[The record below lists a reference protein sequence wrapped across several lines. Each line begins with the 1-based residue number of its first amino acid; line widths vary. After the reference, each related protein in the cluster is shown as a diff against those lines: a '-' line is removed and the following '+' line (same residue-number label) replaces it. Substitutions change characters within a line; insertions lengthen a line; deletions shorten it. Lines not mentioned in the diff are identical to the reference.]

1 MNQVVV
7 FYNPFLPEL
16 KVSVNGRP
24 LSSYSAIM
32 RYRHSRAGVWCT
44 DLFTELYREANGP
57 FHMTC
62 VSTPFVCGWM
72 EQIAEKAEHCQGFS
86 AKELPLCESV
96 YERLARLELLGYE
109 DGEEIAVPVWNA
121 SGDRAM
127 VSAAFEIVEELLSLP
142 SLKRFAISGKSAWY
156 LTEDQW
162 GQLEEKYGDRV
173 VMIRE

>member
-62 VSTPFVCGWM
+62 VSTSFVCGWM
-72 EQIAEKAEHCQGFS
+72 EQIAEKAEHCQIG
-86 AKELPLCESV
+86 
-96 YERLARLELLGYE
+96 
-109 DGEEIAVPVWNA
+109 
-121 SGDRAM
+121 RAH
-127 VSAAFEIVEELLSLP
+127 V
-142 SLKRFAISGKSAWY
+142 
-156 LTEDQW
+156 
-162 GQLEEKYGDRV
+162 
-173 VMIRE
+173 